1 MQIARL
7 LAGFSLG
14 QADILRKAMG
24 KKDPQEMAKVRSDF
38 LAGADAN
45 GVSDKLA
52 QGLFKEMET
61 FAGYAFNKSHS
72 ATYGLIAYQTAWLKA
87 HHPAEFMAANLS
99 AAMDHTDKVVT
110 LINEVRRMGLKLRPP
125 SVNLSEFRFSV
136 IDGDIIYGLGAVRGV
151 GWMPVESIVNARKAG
166 QARQAGVEGRQ
177 DGRFESLA
185 AFCLR
190 VDVKRANKR
199 VIEALIHAGA
209 MDELGAAGED
219 LGLVRAKLL
228 GELDQALQAADQQS
242 RDAAL
247 GIGDLFGGVGED
259 RQPALRAAIK
269 PQPFQERIELE
280 RGALGLYLTGHPVEP
295 LFAEF
300 SARCQRLDEL
310 RPKEAERVFGLLIDL
325 RRMRGRKGRNAGQE
339 WAVAVIDDST
349 ARVEAMV
356 YAKTYERIGHKLE
369 QGQVLVLEGEVQ
381 PDEYNGAH
389 KIIVETAFTIDEW
402 REENRPILRIDM
414 SHKDAPADF
423 SSRLAA
429 SLQPYRVE
437 EGGSPVFVDYQAPK
451 TAGSIRLGWRVKAS
465 EALVTHLKTEYGD
478 DRVRVRMDGR

>member
-1 MQIARL
+1 
-7 LAGFSLG
+7 
-14 QADILRKAMG
+14 
-24 KKDPQEMAKVRSDF
+24 
-38 LAGADAN
+38 
-45 GVSDKLA
+45 
-52 QGLFKEMET
+52 
-61 FAGYAFNKSHS
+61 
-72 ATYGLIAYQTAWLKA
+72 
-87 HHPAEFMAANLS
+87 
-99 AAMDHTDKVVT
+99 
-110 LINEVRRMGLKLRPP
+110 MGLKLRPP
-125 SVNLSEFRFSV
+125 SVNRSEFRFSV

-151 GWMPVESIVNARKAG
+151 GPMPVESIVHARKAG
-166 QARQAGVEGRQ
+166 VQARKPGVEARKG
-177 DGRFESLA
+177 GRFESLA
-185 AFCLR
+185 EFCLR
-190 VDVKRANKR
+190 IDVKRANKR

-209 MDELGAAGED
+209 MDEFGAAGED

-259 RQPALRAAIK
+259 RQPALRATIK

-280 RGALGLYLTGHPVEP
+280 RAALGLYLTGHPAEP
-295 LFAEF
+295 HLAEF
-300 SARCQRLDEL
+300 SEGCQRLADL
-310 RPKEAERVFGLLIDL
+310 RTTQTARVFGLLIDL
-325 RRMRGRKGRNAGQE
+325 RRMHGRKGRNMGQE

-369 QGQVLVLEGEVQ
+369 KGQVLVMEGEVQ

-389 KIIVETAFTIDEW
+389 KVIVESALTIDEW

-414 SHKDAPADF
+414 NHQDAPSDF

-437 EGGSPVFVDYQAPK
+437 EGGSPVVVDYQAPK

-478 DRVRVRMDGR
+478 DRVRVGTDGP

>member
-1 MQIARL
+1 
-7 LAGFSLG
+7 
-14 QADILRKAMG
+14 
-24 KKDPQEMAKVRSDF
+24 
-38 LAGADAN
+38 
-45 GVSDKLA
+45 
-52 QGLFKEMET
+52 
-61 FAGYAFNKSHS
+61 
-72 ATYGLIAYQTAWLKA
+72 
-87 HHPAEFMAANLS
+87 
-99 AAMDHTDKVVT
+99 
-110 LINEVRRMGLKLRPP
+110 
-125 SVNLSEFRFSV
+125 
-136 IDGDIIYGLGAVRGV
+136 
-151 GWMPVESIVNARKAG
+151 MPVESIVHARKAG
-166 QARQAGVEGRQ
+166 VQARKPGVEARKG
-177 DGRFESLA
+177 GRFESLA
-185 AFCLR
+185 EFCLR
-190 VDVKRANKR
+190 IDVKRANKR

-209 MDELGAAGED
+209 MDEFGAAGED

-259 RQPALRAAIK
+259 RQPALRATIK

-280 RGALGLYLTGHPVEP
+280 RAALGLYLTGHPAEP
-295 LFAEF
+295 HLAEF
-300 SARCQRLDEL
+300 SEGCQRLADL
-310 RPKEAERVFGLLIDL
+310 RTTQTARVFGLLIDL
-325 RRMRGRKGRNAGQE
+325 RRMHGRKGRNMGQE

-369 QGQVLVLEGEVQ
+369 KGQVLVMEGEVQ

-389 KIIVETAFTIDEW
+389 KVIVESALTIDEW
-402 REENRPILRIDM
+402 REENRPILRIGM
-414 SHKDAPADF
+414 HHQDAPSDF

-437 EGGSPVFVDYQAPK
+437 EGGSPVVVDYQAPK

-478 DRVRVRMDGR
+478 DRVRVGTDGP